1 MRVSSNSRASGSSSS
16 TSIVRR
22 FGLAVALALLAFLFV
37 GPSTAQA
44 GNLHFVGDVAFEVV
58 GNQVIVTGKVAG
70 LGNGDIT
77 YEIEVDAELTIFLVN
92 PGAKGNKPPG
102 QNKEPLNAFDE
113 GVLDGSEDNGQFTF
127 SITIDLTDAIQ
138 DAIDATVL
146 KNNWT
151 AEQGPLAVT
160 NISLSVSQGGD
171 TITAP

>member
-1 MRVSSNSRASGSSSS
+1 M
-16 TSIVRR
+16 
-22 FGLAVALALLAFLFV
+22 FAVALAALAAFLFV

-44 GNLHFVGDVAFEVV
+44 GNLHFVGDVTFQVV
-58 GNQVIVTGKVAG
+58 GNEVIVSGKVAG

-77 YEIEVDAELTIFLVN
+77 YQIEIDAELTIFLVN

-102 QNKEPLNAFDE
+102 QNKEPLHAFDE

-127 SITIDLTDAIQ
+127 TITVDLTDAIEEALASV
-138 DAIDATVL
+138 DL

-151 AEQGPLAVT
+151 AEQGPLTVT
-160 NISLSVSQGGD
+160 DMSLSISQGDD